1 MKILEPLLTKMG
13 RGGKKSGTHYGNN
26 NIVQLQCN
34 IGTGGHFSNAKQ
46 PTSGDNER
54 TDFTFTPHYFVS
66 KLTLLDLQNRSQ
78 NLSNRIYTPALPSM
92 HCKSNRRTKNE
103 PLFRSAV
110 NCSGNSFTKSGPLS
124 ARESLVDIL
133 MQKNDYSARV

>member
-34 IGTGGHFSNAKQ
+34 IGTGGPLFQRQTPAA
-46 PTSGDNER
+46 TMNER
-54 TDFTFTPHYFVS
+54 ILHSLPIII
-66 KLTLLDLQNRSQ
+66 TLLDLQNRSQ